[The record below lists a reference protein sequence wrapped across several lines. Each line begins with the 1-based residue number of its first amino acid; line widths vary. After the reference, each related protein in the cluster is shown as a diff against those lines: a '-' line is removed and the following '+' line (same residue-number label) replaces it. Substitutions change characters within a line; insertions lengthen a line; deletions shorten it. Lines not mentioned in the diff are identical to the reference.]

1 MEPTEVLRAPSN
13 ASFVGVPTV
22 QMKAAAWMGKRDIQ
36 VIDVP
41 KPNIVEPKDAVVRI
55 TATTICGSDL
65 HLYHGEMGGRM
76 ALDKGYVFGHEF
88 VGIVESIG
96 NQVSDI
102 KVGDKVVVSAVIAEG
117 NCEFCK
123 RGLFS
128 CCDVTNTSKEM
139 EEHYGQKIAGVFG
152 YSKLMGGYQ
161 GGQAEY
167 CRVPLADMNCLK
179 VPNDLP
185 DQKVLLLSDVACTG
199 WHANEMGEVSEGQD
213 VAIWGCGPVGLMSA
227 MWAKF
232 RGAKTVVSID
242 TIPYRL
248 EFAKRH
254 LGVVAIDASK
264 ENVTQRLKELFPR
277 GLDVCIDAVGF
288 RYTKGFVHSLEKSL
302 KIETDSPEILN
313 ECILAAKKAGKVS
326 IVGDYFA
333 WANQFL
339 IGAMMEKGL
348 TMRGSQVHVQR
359 YWKQLLQW
367 IQEGKVNPDFI
378 FTHTMPLEE
387 ASQAYKMFDQKTDNC
402 IKILLKPNPVV
413 LSK

>member
-1 MEPTEVLRAPSN
+1 
-13 ASFVGVPTV
+13 
-22 QMKAAAWMGKRDIQ
+22 
-36 VIDVP
+36 
-41 KPNIVEPKDAVVRI
+41 
-55 TATTICGSDL
+55 
-65 HLYHGEMGGRM
+65 M

-213 VAIWGCGPVGLMSA
+213 VAIWGCGPVGLMAA

-248 EFAKRH
+248 DFAKRH
-254 LGVVAIDASK
+254 LGVLTIDASK

-302 KIETDSPEILN
+302 KMETDSPEILN

>member
-1 MEPTEVLRAPSN
+1 
-13 ASFVGVPTV
+13 
-22 QMKAAAWMGKRDIQ
+22 
-36 VIDVP
+36 
-41 KPNIVEPKDAVVRI
+41 
-55 TATTICGSDL
+55 
-65 HLYHGEMGGRM
+65 MGGHM

-96 NQVSDI
+96 SQVSDI

-117 NCEFCK
+117 NCEYCK

-128 CCDVTNTSKEM
+128 CCDVTNTSKVM
-139 EEHYGQKIAGVFG
+139 EENYGQKIAGVFG

-402 IKILLKPNPVV
+402 IKIMLKPNPRVMT
-413 LSK
+413 K